1 MKSLSCSGDEEY
13 GVELCGDI
21 GWRGRMGTTCKD
33 RVECSV
39 DVYSYYFYNYII
51 ILLGVEGDQV
61 SGGKR
66 GRWCQRNSMREWAA
80 THIGRVGVLCNR
92 HVGQVKDVRDGWLCP
107 VHNSLV
113 STCV

>member
-1 MKSLSCSGDEEY
+1 MGILGEE
-13 GVELCGDI
+13 GEWGQHARI
-21 GWRGRMGTTCKD
+21 EWSARSTCI
-33 RVECSV
+33 V
-39 DVYSYYFYNYII
+39 II
-51 ILLGVEGDQV
+51 FITILLFYWEWRGDQV

-66 GRWCQRNSMREWAA
+66 GRWCQRNPMREWAA